1 MSKPISTSDRL
12 KAFLEAH
19 PKASAE
25 YSLTDIGR
33 ELGVSRERIRQ
44 LLPDYVKTR
53 PRRMSNVGREL
64 REFVAMTPAA
74 LLPTNRGGL
83 SFANIAGALGCS
95 ISTLRQA
102 WRELRLPE
110 RPRAKLTRAERVERE
125 RPWRARAKTRWRA
138 EHKERAREI
147 QRAASLRWAQKVVGD
162 EICVW
167 CGCRYLVTNRK
178 RHDEH
183 RRGQR
188 KVCGTACGRR
198 AGAAARQLSSRT
210 PSVAEAWA
218 CPAVVPNAAT
228 DC

>member
-1 MSKPISTSDRL
+1 MSTSDRL

-19 PKASAE
+19 PAASAE

-53 PRRMSNVGREL
+53 PTRVSSVGSQL
-64 REFVAMTPAA
+64 RQFVARTPAA

-102 WRELRLPE
+102 WRELRLPA

-125 RPWRARAKTRWRA
+125 RAWRVRASARWRA
-138 EHKERAREI
+138 EHRERAREI
-147 QRAASLRWAQKVVGD
+147 RRAADFRWAHKVVD
-162 EICVW
+162 HETCVW
-167 CGCRYLVTNRK
+167 CGRRYPVTNKKLSAGR
-178 RHDEH
+178 H
-183 RRGQR
+183 RRQR

-198 AGAAARQLSSRT
+198 AAAAERQAPPQKGSEARGERT
-210 PSVAEAWA
+210 R
-218 CPAVVPNAAT
+218 
-228 DC
+228 